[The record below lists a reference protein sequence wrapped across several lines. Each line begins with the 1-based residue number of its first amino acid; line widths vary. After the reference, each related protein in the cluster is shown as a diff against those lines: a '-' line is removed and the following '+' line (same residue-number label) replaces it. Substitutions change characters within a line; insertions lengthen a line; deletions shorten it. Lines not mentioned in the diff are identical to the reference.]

1 MVLLLA
7 GGEPLGTRSLIK
19 CKLSAMPG
27 IFEDV
32 QEILS
37 LFKPGGGLVQN
48 AYGRTLAQLL
58 SRRKTDTSVS
68 KHMREKDISAVG
80 ILSFYI
86 LSW

>member
-7 GGEPLGTRSLIK
+7 GGKPLGTRSLIK

-37 LFKPGGGLVQN
+37 PFKPGGGLVQN
-48 AYGRTLAQLL
+48 A
-58 SRRKTDTSVS
+58 
-68 KHMREKDISAVG
+68 
-80 ILSFYI
+80 
-86 LSW
+86 